1 MVQNLHKLREEIALG
16 MDRGH
21 CFRTMF
27 AECRTRKSF
36 KKLSI
41 EARIGKYGID
51 FVVVTQRT
59 EWSLKDWSLL
69 EEIRWPDSGWPRLAA
84 FEVTLEYKMT
94 K

>member
-1 MVQNLHKLREEIALG
+1 MITRHDSNVPVVGTTDLGLMMVQNLHKLREEIALG

-21 CFRTMF
+21 CFRSMF

-59 EWSLKDWSLL
+59 EWSL
-69 EEIRWPDSGWPRLAA
+69 
-84 FEVTLEYKMT
+84 
-94 K
+94 